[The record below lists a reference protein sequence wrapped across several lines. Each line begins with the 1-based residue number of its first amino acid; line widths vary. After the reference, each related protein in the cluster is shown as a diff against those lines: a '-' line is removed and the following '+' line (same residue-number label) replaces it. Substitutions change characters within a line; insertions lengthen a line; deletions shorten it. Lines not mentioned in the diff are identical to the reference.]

1 MLRVLILIKRI
12 PRHHVLAFL
21 LYVLVAIGVTY
32 PVITSLTTQFL
43 GGDTSDAYEMARH
56 VWWFK
61 TAIQNGND
69 IFWQSTLGYPEG
81 FSGVTLWANPLQ
93 FFPMWLFAFV
103 MPLAMSYNITIL
115 ITMALNGWAMYV
127 LAQHRFQHEHHTPAL
142 IAGLI
147 YMIFPIFQGHLF
159 DGHAGL
165 MVQWAVPL
173 LIYALFEYT
182 DTGERRWF
190 GWSVLFFVLSP
201 AGHMLQIIYLLLPLM
216 TLFLLARLVRRDFV
230 GVSRGLWVSVVGS
243 SLLVLYLSPVVG
255 ETLQTSQY
263 TEAGGYVRY
272 SIDLLGIASPSH
284 LNPFWKDII
293 HYSSRVLGTNLAEG
307 SSYMGVL
314 GGLLVLIGLLSKR
327 ASRWWALVAGITW
340 LFALGPVLK
349 ILDQPVAIAISGYET
364 IIPLPYALLT
374 DLPIFGLART
384 PGRFMFLFAV
394 AFAMIAGYG
403 MSAIWTSQWVRK
415 SRRGLRYVLVIVLG
429 MLIFSDYQFF
439 DGFPTRSA
447 EIPQPI
453 YDLNERDDIRAIF
466 NVPYN
471 NLLSAKEALYLQ
483 TAHGKSLIA
492 GQVSRETPV
501 DEAKLALLQTFETP
515 LLTDAGVDIV
525 IINKQRADQMG
536 QLNTLIQ
543 RARVHLGNT
552 LYEDDRYAIFENPIS
567 NAVPEAAY
575 TVTPD
580 DNQNITYIYKEQ
592 PGWLEYTAT
601 FNADNRVVQ
610 LLLNDEYLH
619 TWTIDGETR
628 LSLPLPIG
636 RRGHNTF
643 HIELDP
649 PCPEQFNHDVLVCRD
664 VTISDIQITPL
675 TNGPIY
681 DPIRIEDGIEL
692 ASFYTP
698 NEFEDL
704 LSVRLWWRFEQLR
717 PETDVRFIH
726 ILDENRRLMAQDD
739 HSLGNIIADTEWTE
753 TVSLDLSDLPAGD
766 YTILTGWY
774 ASADGIRYDVL
785 TNVEGAQDNTIV
797 LGTFTLLDE

>member
-1 MLRVLILIKRI
+1 MFKRI
-12 PRHHVLAFL
+12 PRHHVLVFL
-21 LYVLVAIGVTY
+21 LYLLVAVGVTY

-69 IFWQSTLGYPEG
+69 IFWQSTLGYPDG

-93 FFPMWLFAFV
+93 FFPMWLFAFF
-103 MPLAMSYNITIL
+103 MPLAMAYNVTIL

-127 LAQHRFQHEHHTPAL
+127 MARHCFRHEHHTPAL

-182 DTGERRWF
+182 DTGMRRWF

-216 TLFLLARLVRRDFV
+216 TLFLLARLVRRDFI
-230 GVSRGLWVSVVGS
+230 GLSRGIWVGIVGGV
-243 SLLVLYLSPVVG
+243 LLILYLSPVIG

-284 LNPFWKDII
+284 LNPFWGDITS
-293 HYSSRVLGTNLAEG
+293 YSSRVLGINLAEG
-307 SSYMGVL
+307 SSYIGVL
-314 GGLLVLIGLLSKR
+314 GGLLALIGLLSKR
-327 ASRWWALVAGITW
+327 ASRWWALVAGVAW

-349 ILDQPVAIAISGYET
+349 ILDQPVTIAISGYET
-364 IIPLPYALLT
+364 IIPLPYALFS
-374 DLPIFGLART
+374 DLPIFQLART

-403 MSAIWTSQWVRK
+403 MSAVWTSKRVRH
-415 SRRGLRYVLVIVLG
+415 SRRGLRYVLVIVFSL
-429 MLIFSDYQFF
+429 LIFSDYQFF
-439 DGFPTRSA
+439 EGFPTRTA
-447 EIPQPI
+447 EIPQAI
-453 YDLNERDDIRAIF
+453 VDLNERNDIRAVF

-471 NLLSAKEALYLQ
+471 HLLVAKEALYLQ

-515 LLTDAGVDIV
+515 LLTDAGADIV

-536 QLNTLIQ
+536 QLDTLMQ
-543 RARVHLGNT
+543 RARVHLGEAF
-552 LYEDDRYAIFENPIS
+552 YEDDRFALFETPIS

-580 DNQNITYIYKEQ
+580 DKQDVTYIYKEQ

-601 FNADNRVVQ
+601 FDADNRVVHM
-610 LLLNDEYLH
+610 LLNDEHLH
-619 TWTIDGETR
+619 TWTIDGATQ

-636 RRGHNTF
+636 RRGYNTF

-649 PCPEQFNHDVLVCRD
+649 PCPERFNDKVLVCRD
-664 VTISDIQITPL
+664 VTISDIEIMPL

-692 ASFYTP
+692 ASFYMP
-698 NEFEDL
+698 DEFEDT
-704 LSVRLWWRFEQLR
+704 LSVRLWWRFEQPR
-717 PETDVRFIH
+717 SDTDVRFIH
-726 ILDENRRLMAQDD
+726 ILDKNRRLMAQDD
-739 HSLGNIIADTEWTE
+739 HSIGNIIADTEWTE
-753 TVSLDLSDLPAGD
+753 TVSLDISDLPAGD
-766 YTILTGWY
+766 YTVLTGWY
-774 ASADGIRYDVL
+774 ALPDAIRYDVL

-797 LGTFTLLDE
+797 LGTFTLTDE